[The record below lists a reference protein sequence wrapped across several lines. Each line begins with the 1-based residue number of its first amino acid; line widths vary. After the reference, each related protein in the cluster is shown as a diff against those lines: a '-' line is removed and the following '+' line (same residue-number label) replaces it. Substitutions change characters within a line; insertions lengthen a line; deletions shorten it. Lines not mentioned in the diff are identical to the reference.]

1 MTLGRKL
8 HNFRTAKNI
17 TFDKLAL
24 ELDISKT
31 AIIKWEAD
39 KAKPSIDNLL
49 KLCDYYQTDVYEL
62 LQDVSNVN
70 FSGAKFKG
78 NSYVIY
84 PSNSTIN
91 YSNSPEII
99 QSIQDNQK
107 KITDILSIQNE
118 LIVKLLEK

>member
-1 MTLGRKL
+1 MTLGKKL
-8 HNFRTAKNI
+8 YKFRTAKNI
-17 TFDKLAL
+17 TFDKLAFD
-24 ELDISKT
+24 LDISKT
-31 AIIKWEAD
+31 AIVKWESD

-78 NSYVIY
+78 SSYVIH
-84 PSNSTIN
+84 PNNSTIN

-99 QSIQDNQK
+99 NSIQENQK
-107 KITDILSIQNE
+107 KITDILSLQND
-118 LIVKLLEK
+118 LIMKLLEK